1 MSPLDVSRVQRR
13 TLSLLFMTQVVG
25 GSGVAMGIAVGAL
38 LAAAMGGAGVSGL
51 AASASVVGGALL
63 AVPATRL
70 IRSRGRRPGL
80 VFAYACGVCGALVVV
95 TAAAIGSVALLF
107 VGMALFGGGSA
118 ANLQARYAAADLSGP
133 DRRARHLSLIV
144 WATTL
149 GSVAGPNLAP
159 LADRYAHRS
168 GLPTYTGPF
177 VISAVAFT
185 VVALVIAAALRPDP
199 LLVAREVG
207 RDAVPAGSAAGPDAG
222 PVAGPDA
229 APAAGPDAG
238 LVAGP
243 DAAPAAGLRE
253 AARAVRAVPAARLG
267 VSAVAVGHLVMVGVM
282 SMTPVHIGG
291 YVHGDV
297 LRVVGVVLS
306 LHIGG
311 MYALSPLVGW
321 LTDRLG
327 RRQVILGG
335 LATLLVACAVAG
347 TAGHH
352 TPRLGLGL
360 GLLGVGWSG
369 TMIAG
374 STLLSESVG
383 TVVRPAVQGLSDL
396 VMGLSGAFA
405 GAMSGLVVSW
415 SGYPTLTLLAA
426 IATVPLIALALRS
439 VPALAISEGSRECG

>member
-1 MSPLDVSRVQRR
+1 MSTDVSRIQRR
-13 TLSLLFMTQVVG
+13 TLSLLFVAQIVG

-80 VFAYACGVCGALVVV
+80 VFGYACGVSGALAVV

-107 VGMALFGGGSA
+107 AGMALFGGGSA
-118 ANLQARYAAADLSGP
+118 ANLQARYAAVDLAEPGH
-133 DRRARHLSLIV
+133 RARHLSLIV
-144 WATTL
+144 WASTL

-168 GLPTYTGPF
+168 GLPAYTGPF
-177 VISAVAFT
+177 VVSAVAFT
-185 VVALVIAAALRPDP
+185 VVALAIAAALRPDP
-199 LLVAREVG
+199 LLVARGSG
-207 RDAVPAGSAAGPDAG
+207 RG
-222 PVAGPDA
+222 A
-229 APAAGPDAG
+229 APASPVPPTPPASPVPPAPPASP
-238 LVAGP
+238 VP
-243 DAAPAAGLRE
+243 PTPPAAGLRE
-253 AARAVRAVPAARLG
+253 AVRAVRSVPEARLG
-267 VSAVAVGHLVMVGVM
+267 ISAVAVGHLVMVGVM

-327 RRQVILGG
+327 RRPVILGG
-335 LATLLVACAVAG
+335 LAVLLVACAVAG

-352 TPRLGLGL
+352 TPRLGVGL
-360 GLLGVGWSG
+360 TLLGIGWSG

-405 GAMSGLVVSW
+405 GAVSGLVVSW
-415 SGYPTLTLLAA
+415 SGYPTLTLLSA
-426 IATVPLIALALRS
+426 IAAVPLVALALRP
-439 VPALAISEGSRECG
+439 VPAVAISERN

>member
-1 MSPLDVSRVQRR
+1 MDVSRVQRR

>member
-1 MSPLDVSRVQRR
+1 
-13 TLSLLFMTQVVG
+13 MTQVVG

>member
-229 APAAGPDAG
+229 APAAG
-238 LVAGP
+238 
-243 DAAPAAGLRE
+243 LRE